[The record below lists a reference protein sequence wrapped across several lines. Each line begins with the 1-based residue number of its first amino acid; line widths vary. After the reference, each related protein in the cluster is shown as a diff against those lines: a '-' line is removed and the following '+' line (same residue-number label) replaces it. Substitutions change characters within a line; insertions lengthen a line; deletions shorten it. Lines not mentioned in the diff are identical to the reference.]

1 MFFTCI
7 VTFMAP
13 FMMTIVTF
21 QTERPVFLR
30 EQANKMYDVVPYYF
44 AKTIAEIPVFTII
57 PLVFTAITYFM
68 IGYNDSMEQFF
79 KFVLTYM
86 CNTLCAISL
95 GYFMSSAFSHPDIAL

>member
-1 MFFTCI
+1 MFFSCI

-13 FMMTIVTF
+13 FMMTVVTF

-57 PLVFTAITYFM
+57 PMIFCAITYFLV
-68 IGYNDSMEQFF
+68 GYNDITEQFF
-79 KFVLTYM
+79 KFYLNYAL
-86 CNTLCAISL
+86 NTLCAISL
-95 GYFMSSAFSHPDIAL
+95 GYFVSSAFSHPDIAL